1 MKRSLWLIL
10 AVGLCAFMFAGCG
23 GGGGG
28 GGGGPVGPSVS
39 ILSPA
44 NNSTVSGTITIE
56 ASATS
61 SIGISRVEFYV
72 DDQKVGEA
80 TSLPYTCSW
89 NADSFAYGTKH
100 SIYAKAQD
108 SAGNWGTSAK
118 ISITIGDSQAP
129 QLTITYPSSNIVPV
143 SALIPIRVSVQD
155 RGGKTKAPSGIQKVE
170 FYVDGKKIGEVPG
183 NSQLSGTFECPNPW
197 DTSGLKHNTNHT
209 ITVKATDNIGLT
221 GETTFQVTMNAE
233 WTVLIYASDGHTEDL
248 GFALENNLNALK
260 SQVSSTKGINFLI
273 LAGQNPD
280 HLYYFHNGVLTEIE
294 GGNTSD
300 FGDPQTLFEFLN
312 GGIQNFPAKRYLVY
326 LSGHGS
332 GWRKRIEKGQVRDV
346 CFDELYNN
354 DSLTLPEL
362 KQVLQKVVDN
372 IGKRIDLLFFDACLM
387 GTIEVDYQLKNLV
400 NYCVSGESELLTVPL
415 WGELCDKLVANPT
428 MPPRDLAIT
437 IADTYYKQAYNVYQQ
452 GKIQQATIAAK
463 DLSRIDQ
470 IANDIYYFAHYLRD
484 CVPSSAST
492 IMSLRDNTTKFAP
505 FSDASPY
512 YIDLYEFANLVA
524 SNTTYDALKTAAQ
537 NLTRDIDS
545 SLLYCKFFGFTCAKG
560 YSIWF
565 PHSYEVDQGSINK
578 WLQLDFAA
586 ANCGKEWYQFLY
598 EELQAY
604 PKGKGKVK
612 FLSQNTAK
620 TF

>member
-10 AVGLCAFMFAGCG
+10 VVGLWAFMFAGC
-23 GGGGG
+23 GGGG

-89 NADSFAYGTKH
+89 NADSCAYGTKH

-170 FYVDGKKIGEVPG
+170 FYVDGNKIGEVPG

-197 DTSGLKHNTNHT
+197 DTSGLKHNTTHT

-233 WTVLIYASDGHTEDL
+233 WTVLIYADAHQELGQQDDL
-248 GFALENNLNALK
+248 HPSLQTHIQSLQTNLSSTQGINVVALK
-260 SQVSSTKGINFLI
+260 G
-273 LAGQNPD
+273 AYPEEPD
-280 HLYYFHNGVLTEIE
+280 SIIYFSNGKYDTIE
-294 GGNTSD
+294 GQLNVN
-300 FGDPQTLFEFLN
+300 FGDPAWLSAFLKTE
-312 GGIQNFPAKRYLVY
+312 IQNFPAKRYLVI
-326 LSGHGS
+326 LWDHGS
-332 GWRKRIEKGQVRDV
+332 GWRKRQNATRDI
-346 CFDELYNN
+346 CGDDYHNN
-354 DSLTLPEL
+354 DWLTIPEL
-362 KQVLQKVVDN
+362 KQALQDVVSFLGRKIDVL
-372 IGKRIDLLFFDACLM
+372 LLNACVM
-387 GTIEVDYQLKNLV
+387 GTIEVDYQLRDLADYLV
-400 NYCVSGESELLTVPL
+400 SSEASMIDAEL
-415 WGELCDKLVANPT
+415 WGESLKKLVSNPT

-484 CVPSSAST
+484 CVPSSASV
-492 IMSLRDNTTKFAP
+492 IMNLRDDTTNFEP
-505 FSDASPY
+505 YTY

-537 NLTRDIDS
+537 NLMGDIDS
-545 SLLYCKFFGFTCAKG
+545 SLLYYKFFGFNYAKG

-565 PHSYEVDQGSINK
+565 PHYSEVVNDPESVSK
-578 WLQLDFAA
+578 WRELDFAT
-586 ANCGKEWYQFLY
+586 ANCGKEWYQFL

-604 PKGKGKVK
+604 PLGKGRGKVS
-612 FLSQNTAK
+612 LSK
-620 TF
+620 HR